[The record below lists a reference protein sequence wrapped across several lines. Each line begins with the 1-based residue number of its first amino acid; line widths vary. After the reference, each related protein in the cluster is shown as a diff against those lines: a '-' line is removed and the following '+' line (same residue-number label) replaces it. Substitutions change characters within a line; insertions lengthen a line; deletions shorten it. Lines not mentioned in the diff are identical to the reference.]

1 MVGIHK
7 QPNASHLSM
16 SPKKCPQKIPNATT
30 IAIGIEMSS
39 TDKNISSFS
48 KSGLFVA
55 YILDDRAGG
64 EEEKYLHGNLN
75 HKATEICTYFL

>member
-1 MVGIHK
+1 ML
-7 QPNASHLSM
+7 PLY
-16 SPKKCPQKIPNATT
+16 PCPQKNVPNSTT
-30 IAIGIEMSS
+30 IAIGIEMSF

-75 HKATEICTYFL
+75 HKATEICTYLLYSYLSIF

>member
-7 QPNASHLSM
+7 QPNASPLSM
-16 SPKKCPQKIPNATT
+16 SPKNVPNATT
-30 IAIGIEMSS
+30 IAVGIEMSF

-48 KSGLFVA
+48 KSGHFVA

-64 EEEKYLHGNLN
+64 EEEKYLHGNLY